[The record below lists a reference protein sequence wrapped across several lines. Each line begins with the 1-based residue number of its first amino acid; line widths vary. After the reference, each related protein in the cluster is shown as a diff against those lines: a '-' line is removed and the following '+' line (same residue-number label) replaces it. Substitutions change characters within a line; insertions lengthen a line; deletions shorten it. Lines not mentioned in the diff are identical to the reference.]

1 MPSKSR
7 KAAIRQSNTR
17 KRKKV
22 TKPNI
27 KNFDLEKPQDINE
40 ITEINKD
47 NSDYNN
53 IAQHTRDISKFK
65 NDSNVAFL
73 NPNYASKVPK
83 HSTKMIMRGTNGQT
97 RFRPKPTIQ

>member
-40 ITEINKD
+40 ITEIKKD

-53 IAQHTRDISKFK
+53 IAQHTRDISKK
-65 NDSNVAFL
+65 IVSNEATVNIDNNLFFELKRILLVSGIIAIL
-73 NPNYASKVPK
+73 LGILTVSIP
-83 HSTKMIMRGTNGQT
+83 
-97 RFRPKPTIQ
+97 

>member
-53 IAQHTRDISKFK
+53 IAQHTRDISKK
-65 NDSNVAFL
+65 IVSNEATVNIDNKLFFELKRILLVSGIIAIL
-73 NPNYASKVPK
+73 LGILTVSIP
-83 HSTKMIMRGTNGQT
+83 
-97 RFRPKPTIQ
+97 

>member
-53 IAQHTRDISKFK
+53 IEDFI
-65 NDSNVAFL
+65 ND
-73 NPNYASKVPK
+73 
-83 HSTKMIMRGTNGQT
+83 MM
-97 RFRPKPTIQ
+97 

>member
-53 IAQHTRDISKFK
+53 IAQHTRDISKK
-65 NDSNVAFL
+65 IVSNEATVNIDNNLFFELKRILLVSGITAIL
-73 NPNYASKVPK
+73 LGILTVSIP
-83 HSTKMIMRGTNGQT
+83 
-97 RFRPKPTIQ
+97 

>member
-53 IAQHTRDISKFK
+53 IAQHTRDISKK
-65 NDSNVAFL
+65 IVSNEATVNIDNNLFFELKKILLVSGIIAIL
-73 NPNYASKVPK
+73 LGILTVSIP
-83 HSTKMIMRGTNGQT
+83 
-97 RFRPKPTIQ
+97 

>member
-47 NSDYNN
+47 NSEYNN
-53 IAQHTRDISKFK
+53 IAQHTRDISKK
-65 NDSNVAFL
+65 IVSNEATVNIDNNLFFELKRILLVSGIIAIL
-73 NPNYASKVPK
+73 LGILTVSIP
-83 HSTKMIMRGTNGQT
+83 
-97 RFRPKPTIQ
+97 

>member
-53 IAQHTRDISKFK
+53 IAQHTRDISKK
-65 NDSNVAFL
+65 IVSNEATVNIDNNLFFELKRILLVSGIIAIL
-73 NPNYASKVPK
+73 LGILTVSIP
-83 HSTKMIMRGTNGQT
+83 
-97 RFRPKPTIQ
+97 

>member
-53 IAQHTRDISKFK
+53 IAQHYIQVR
-65 NDSNVAFL
+65 L
-73 NPNYASKVPK
+73 NFMPIL
-83 HSTKMIMRGTNGQT
+83 HSI
-97 RFRPKPTIQ
+97 

>member
-27 KNFDLEKPQDINE
+27 KNFDLENPQDINE

-53 IAQHTRDISKFK
+53 IAQHTRDISKK
-65 NDSNVAFL
+65 IVSNEATVNIDNNLFFELKRILLVSGIIAIL
-73 NPNYASKVPK
+73 LGILTVSIP
-83 HSTKMIMRGTNGQT
+83 
-97 RFRPKPTIQ
+97 